1 MTQIHIPKYHDEI
14 IAMSKATHEKVA
26 SEQLII
32 FAVNNH
38 MQNHKNYLPLWEYY
52 IQSVQN
58 YNKTKNIFY
67 NKVIA
72 QYITPNTKEWY
83 MDFEREVLKLYDL
96 QA

>member
-1 MTQIHIPKYHDEI
+1 MTQIHIPEYHNEI

-32 FAVNNH
+32 FAVNNY
-38 MQNHKNYLPLWEYY
+38 MQNHENYLPLWEYY
-52 IQSVQN
+52 IQ
-58 YNKTKNIFY
+58 KRIFY

-96 QA
+96 